1 MCELKVIE
9 NNIGQQLYVADIK
22 ADTIKKIIEYASL
35 CNKIDYIYL
44 FGSSLEERC
53 KQNSDIDIALI
64 LNVVRS
70 RLFRDKGFN
79 LFINK
84 LYSIDSKQDYDRL
97 YFKSLEE
104 LQSRDEIVC
113 KEIINK
119 GKIIYK
125 RKST

>member
-1 MCELKVIE
+1 MF
-9 NNIGQQLYVADIK
+9 
-22 ADTIKKIIEYASL
+22 
-35 CNKIDYIYL
+35 NKIDYIYL

-84 LYSIDSKQDYDRL
+84 LYSIDNEQDYDRL

-119 GKIIYK
+119 GKIIYNK
-125 RKST
+125 Q